1 MPAGPV
7 QDAGQAREPVQAP
20 SLAGRRS
27 LARIMVSWPVSAVAG
42 GLVAAAAVVIVRA
55 LVSSYQG
62 YTVPDLAEGPSVPS
76 TAGPL

>member
-1 MPAGPV
+1 
-7 QDAGQAREPVQAP
+7 
-20 SLAGRRS
+20 
-27 LARIMVSWPVSAVAG
+27 MVSWPVSAVAG